1 MPALREDS
9 KLLGIALDTM
19 ELNKSLEVKTISDV
33 LGETF
38 VDLFSEIKNYFSP
51 SEATTTEPGAQ
62 EYYIPEK
69 NKMDD
74 LNIQLQEYF
83 SPSNPIRMEYYI
95 EDPDV
100 YKQRIKKEG
109 QPTTEQP
116 TTEQPPVEVE
126 GINTQVLRG
135 SLDPDQQTILETNN
149 QQPQPRTNA
158 QNRDAQEYL
167 GVAADGIWGN
177 ISKRSLVKWQ
187 SKNGLPI
194 SEELNDETL
203 AAMKDP
209 NFLDSRKESTRKSVL
224 NEAGT
229 APDLAKVKTWAKE
242 NISDPIKAAAF
253 VATVEAETGGRNLV
267 EIPYL
272 YSSVKGS
279 NRTPAELAVH
289 PTLVQGRFRVA
300 RAAAFNALATDP
312 DWIAADDATK
322 NDMIFDIYYDDQY
335 RDTSSKLGNTQ
346 VGDGSRFKGRGLI
359 QLTGRSNYEA
369 IGKIL
374 GIDLI
379 SNPELVNDPK
389 YAAPVAMAYLTSKAG
404 SSSSTRNDFFIG
416 DLTRNKLRRIVGH
429 DNTIQTGETLTPAQI
444 RWNRT
449 EQLEDE
455 MYP

>member
-1 MPALREDS
+1 MPV
-9 KLLGIALDTM
+9 LGLETRAWGLGLDVY
-19 ELNKSLEVKTISDV
+19 EQKNKSSDIKVKSLSDV

-38 VDLFSEIKNYFSP
+38 VDLFSEIKTYFSP
-51 SEATTTEPGAQ
+51 SEAATTEPGPQ

-69 NKMDD
+69 TNMNDIDTELKK
-74 LNIQLQEYF
+74 YF
-83 SPSNPIRMEYYI
+83 STTSPIRMEYYI
-95 EDPDV
+95 EDTSPSP
-100 YKQRIKKEG
+100 I
-109 QPTTEQP
+109 
-116 TTEQPPVEVE
+116 VEAVDTSNAG
-126 GINTQVLRG
+126 GINTQALRG

-149 QQPQPRTNA
+149 QPRTRTNA

-167 GVAADGIWGN
+167 GVAADGIFGM
-177 ISKRSLVKWQ
+177 ISKRSLLKWQ

-253 VATVEAETGGRNLV
+253 VATVEAETGGGNLV

-335 RDTSSKLGNTQ
+335 RDTSSKIGNTQ

-404 SSSSTRNDFFIG
+404 SSSSDRNDFFIG

-429 DNTIQTGETLTPAQI
+429 DNTIQDGETLTPAQI

>member
-1 MPALREDS
+1 MAVLRGES
-9 KLLGIALDTM
+9 QLWSAGLKAY
-19 ELNKSLEVKTISDV
+19 EQKNKSSDMKVKSLSDV

-38 VDLFSEIKNYFSP
+38 IDLFSEIKTYFSP
-51 SEATTTEPGAQ
+51 SETTTIEPGAQ

-69 NKMDD
+69 TNMNDIDTELKK
-74 LNIQLQEYF
+74 YF
-83 SPSNPIRMEYYI
+83 STTSPIRMEYYI
-95 EDPDV
+95 EDTGV
-100 YKQRIKKEG
+100 K
-109 QPTTEQP
+109 TEQP
-116 TTEQPPVEVE
+116 TTEQPPVEVVE
-126 GINTQVLRG
+126 TSNAGGINTQALRG

-149 QQPQPRTNA
+149 QQPQPRTNE

-167 GVAADGIWGN
+167 GVAADGIFGM

-242 NISDPIKAAAF
+242 NISDPVKASAF
-253 VATVEAETGGRNLV
+253 VATVEAETGGGNLV

-272 YSSVKGS
+272 YSSVKGG

-335 RDTSSKLGNTQ
+335 RDTSRKLGNTQ

-369 IGKIL
+369 IGRIL

-404 SSSSTRNDFFIG
+404 SSSSDRNDFFIG
-416 DLTRNKLRRIVGH
+416 DLTRNKLKRIVGH
-429 DNTIQTGETLTPAQI
+429 DNTIKDGETLTPAQI

>member
-1 MPALREDS
+1 MPV
-9 KLLGIALDTM
+9 LGLETRAWGLGLDVY
-19 ELNKSLEVKTISDV
+19 EQKNKSSDIKVKSLSDV

-51 SEATTTEPGAQ
+51 SEAATTEPGPQ

-69 NKMDD
+69 TNMNDIDTELKK
-74 LNIQLQEYF
+74 YF
-83 SPSNPIRMEYYI
+83 STTSPIRMEYYI
-95 EDPDV
+95 EDTGVKTDQSTVKVEDTSPS
-100 YKQRIKKEG
+100 
-109 QPTTEQP
+109 PT
-116 TTEQPPVEVE
+116 VEAVDTSNAG
-126 GINTQVLRG
+126 GINTQALRG

-149 QQPQPRTNA
+149 QPRTRTNA

-167 GVAADGIWGN
+167 GVAADGIFGN

-194 SEELNDETL
+194 SAELNDETL

-209 NFLDSRKESTRKSVL
+209 NFLDSRKESTRKPVL

-242 NISDPIKAAAF
+242 NISDPNKAAAF
-253 VATVEAETGGRNLV
+253 VATVEAETGGGNLV

-335 RDTSSKLGNTQ
+335 RDTSRKLGNTQ

-389 YAAPVAMAYLTSKAG
+389 YAAPVAMAYLTSKNNA
-404 SSSSTRNDFFIG
+404 SFFL
-416 DLTRNKLRRIVGH
+416 DTLTRDKLKGIVGH
-429 DNTIQTGETLTPAQI
+429 DNTIKDGETLTPAQI

>member
-1 MPALREDS
+1 MPV
-9 KLLGIALDTM
+9 LGLETRAWGLGLDVY
-19 ELNKSLEVKTISDV
+19 EQKNKSSDIKVKSLSDV

-38 VDLFSEIKNYFSP
+38 GDLFEEIKTYFNP
-51 SEATTTEPGAQ
+51 SETTTIEPGPQ

-69 NKMDD
+69 TNMNDIDTELKK
-74 LNIQLQEYF
+74 YF
-83 SPSNPIRMEYYI
+83 STTSPIRMEYYI
-95 EDPDV
+95 EDTGVKTDQSTVKVEDTSPS
-100 YKQRIKKEG
+100 
-109 QPTTEQP
+109 PT
-116 TTEQPPVEVE
+116 VEAVDTSNAG
-126 GINTQVLRG
+126 GINTQALRG

-149 QQPQPRTNA
+149 QPRTRTNA

-167 GVAADGIWGN
+167 GVAADGIFGN

-194 SEELNDETL
+194 SAELNDETL

-209 NFLDSRKESTRKSVL
+209 NFLDSRKESTRKPVL

-242 NISDPIKAAAF
+242 NISDPNKAAAF
-253 VATVEAETGGRNLV
+253 VATVEAETGGGNLV

-335 RDTSSKLGNTQ
+335 RDTSRKLGNTQ

-389 YAAPVAMAYLTSKAG
+389 YAAPVAMAYLTSKNNA
-404 SSSSTRNDFFIG
+404 SFFL
-416 DLTRNKLRRIVGH
+416 DTLTRDKLKGIVGH
-429 DNTIQTGETLTPAQI
+429 DNTIKDGETLTPAQI

>member
-1 MPALREDS
+1 MPV
-9 KLLGIALDTM
+9 LGLETRAWGLGLDVY
-19 ELNKSLEVKTISDV
+19 EQKNKSSDIKVKSLSDV

-38 VDLFSEIKNYFSP
+38 GDLFEEIKTYFSP
-51 SEATTTEPGAQ
+51 SEAATTEPGPQ

-69 NKMDD
+69 TNMNDIDTELKK
-74 LNIQLQEYF
+74 YF
-83 SPSNPIRMEYYI
+83 STTSPIRMEYYI
-95 EDPDV
+95 EDTGVKTDQSTVKVEDTSPS
-100 YKQRIKKEG
+100 
-109 QPTTEQP
+109 PT
-116 TTEQPPVEVE
+116 VEAVDTSNAG
-126 GINTQVLRG
+126 GINTQALRG

-149 QQPQPRTNA
+149 QPRTRTNA

-167 GVAADGIWGN
+167 GVAADGIFGN

-194 SEELNDETL
+194 SAELNDETL

-209 NFLDSRKESTRKSVL
+209 NFLDSRKESTRKPVL

-242 NISDPIKAAAF
+242 NISDPNKAAAF
-253 VATVEAETGGRNLV
+253 VATVEAETGGGNLV

-335 RDTSSKLGNTQ
+335 RDTSRKLGNTQ

-389 YAAPVAMAYLTSKAG
+389 YAAPVAMAYLTSKNNA
-404 SSSSTRNDFFIG
+404 SFFL
-416 DLTRNKLRRIVGH
+416 DTLTRDKLKGIVGH
-429 DNTIQTGETLTPAQI
+429 DNTIKDGETLTPAQI

>member
-1 MPALREDS
+1 MPALREETQLYGLADDVM
-9 KLLGIALDTM
+9 K
-19 ELNKSLEVKTISDV
+19 LNKSSEVKSISDV

-38 VDLFSEIKNYFSP
+38 GDLFSEIKTYFSP
-51 SEATTTEPGAQ
+51 SEATTIEPGAQ

-69 NKMDD
+69 TNMNDIDTELKK
-74 LNIQLQEYF
+74 YF
-83 SPSNPIRMEYYI
+83 STTSPIRMEYYI
-95 EDPDV
+95 EDTGV
-100 YKQRIKKEG
+100 K
-109 QPTTEQP
+109 TEQP
-116 TTEQPPVEVE
+116 TTEQPPVEVVDTSNAG
-126 GINTQVLRG
+126 GINTQALRG

-149 QQPQPRTNA
+149 QPRTDA

-167 GVAADGIWGN
+167 GVAVDGIFGD
-177 ISKRSLVKWQ
+177 ISKRSLVIWQ

-194 SEELNDETL
+194 SGELTDETL

-209 NFLDSRKESTRKSVL
+209 NFLDSRKESTRKPVL

-229 APDLAKVKTWAKE
+229 APDLAKVKAWAKE
-242 NISDPIKAAAF
+242 NISDPVKAAAF
-253 VATVEAETGGRNLV
+253 VATVEAETGGRQLV
-267 EIPYL
+267 EGGYL
-272 YSSVKGS
+272 YSSAKKGD
-279 NRTPAELAVH
+279 RTPAELAVH
-289 PTLVQGRFRVA
+289 PTLVQGTFRVA

-312 DWIAADDATK
+312 DWIAADRDTRQ
-322 NDMIFDIYYDDQY
+322 DMIFDIYYDDQY
-335 RDTSSKLGNTQ
+335 RDTSRKLGNTQ

-369 IGKIL
+369 IGRIL

-404 SSSSTRNDFFIG
+404 SSSSDRNDFFIG
-416 DLTRNKLRRIVGH
+416 DLTRNKLKRIVGH
-429 DNTIQTGETLTPAQI
+429 DNTIKEGETLTPAQI

-449 EQLEDE
+449 QVLKDE